1 MVRAGDSDL
10 TTTDD
15 DKGNVQVDISFEFNI
30 VFDLGID

>member
-15 DKGNVQVDISFEFNI
+15 DKGNVQVDISF
-30 VFDLGID
+30 DLYVILDWDID